1 MWSRRSLLAL
11 PAALCLPTP
20 AWARPS
26 PLKEAPKPSDVRFR
40 FLGAVNRDVPSQ
52 GRFAIANRG
61 HDELMLAVWDGLN
74 LHSELER
81 LVGSAWQPVP
91 IGYCGLGHSPPVKLP
106 PGSRREV
113 TAYVGSGAGTFRLSY
128 TIQRQRRDA
137 AGELSWVAEQ
147 LVSAP
152 FSRVLASPVS
162 DLRWPAPGLAG
173 VFGPANAARRW
184 V

>member
-26 PLKEAPKPSDVRFR
+26 PLKEVPKPSDVRFR

-74 LHSELER
+74 LHSELEL

-91 IGYCGLGHSPPVKLP
+91 VGYCGLGHSPPVKLP

-128 TIQRQRRDA
+128 TIQRQHRDA
-137 AGELSWVAEQ
+137 AGELNWVAEQ

-152 FSRVLASPVS
+152 FSRV
-162 DLRWPAPGLAG
+162 
-173 VFGPANAARRW
+173 
-184 V
+184 

>member
-20 AWARPS
+20 AWARPPVS
-26 PLKEAPKPSDVRFR
+26 PLHEPPTPADVRFR

-52 GRFAIANRG
+52 GKFAIANRG

-74 LHSELER
+74 LHSNLER

-91 IGYCGLGHSPPVKLP
+91 VGYCGLGHSPPVKLP
-106 PGSRREV
+106 PGARREV
-113 TAYVGSGAGTFRLSY
+113 TAYVGSGAGTFRVSY
-128 TIQRQRRDA
+128 TIQRQRRDD
-137 AGELSWVAEQ
+137 AGQVIWAPEQ

-152 FSRVLASPVS
+152 FSRT
-162 DLRWPAPGLAG
+162 
-173 VFGPANAARRW
+173 
-184 V
+184 